1 MLLPTS
7 PPQVPVKEYVG
18 WNHLKPIAIFKLF
31 YLFSSFCKLYWA
43 DSHVHG
49 PSSPPLIFMWLA
61 QEGVGLCWSSEEIW
75 WFTGAALLSKTMVTL
90 QSTWRWNK
98 CSFLYSTSFLQ
109 LIVVLLFSSEIS
121 SLMGMCWSIK
131 SVHIFSTREEF
142 ISFVQMVQMRS
153 MFSVWQITRA
163 WTQCKAGICTT
174 CLIHRGHIEFPFF
187 LWEWQRIFWREKEAP
202 AARGWKT
209 RNMTTYPI
217 LTLNSKLLVWK
228 CKCIS
233 RILLINVL
241 KHNVWQFFFLI

>member
-153 MFSVWQITRA
+153 MFSAWQITRA
-163 WTQCKAGICTT
+163 QTVQSRD
-174 CLIHRGHIEFPFF
+174 LYNLSHS
-187 LWEWQRIFWREKEAP
+187 QR
-202 AARGWKT
+202 
-209 RNMTTYPI
+209 TY
-217 LTLNSKLLVWK
+217 
-228 CKCIS
+228 CIS
-233 RILLINVL
+233 ILPLRVTENILKREGSTSCQRVENKEYDNLSNTYTKFKTISLKVQMYFQNFINKCL
-241 KHNVWQFFFLI
+241 KT